1 MSHNKFFHYGEDVSL
16 TQYNFSMTPDS
27 VAQRQRIL
35 VEMNLQSGEHVL
47 DIGSGNGFLV
57 RDMADILGPSGRAIG
72 VDLSDAMTLM
82 AKNLCSGILNTEFE
96 TANVTNL
103 PFDDH
108 AFDVVTATQCLSYV
122 YEIET
127 ALTEIYR
134 AVKPG
139 GRVILIDTD
148 WDTLVWNCTNQALM
162 NKIMNCFTGIYAN
175 AFLPR
180 TLSVKLVDAGFQLID
195 RSCHVIVNWTHSL
208 DTYAGLQIDFVKAIA
223 ENDCSISVGDLREWL
238 QDLQEIEKAGECF
251 FSVNRYIFCAE
262 KPL

>member
-1 MSHNKFFHYGEDVSL
+1 MNQNELFHYDEDVSL
-16 TQYNFSMTPDS
+16 SQYNFSITPDS
-27 VAQRQRIL
+27 LAQRQRIL
-35 VEMNLQSGEHVL
+35 NELNLQSGEHVL

-57 RDMADILGPSGRAIG
+57 REMIDILGPPGKAVGI
-72 VDLSDAMTLM
+72 DLSDAMTLM
-82 AKNLCSGILNTEFE
+82 AKNLCSGLLNTEFE
-96 TANVTNL
+96 TANATNL

-122 YEIET
+122 YEIEQ
-127 ALTEIYR
+127 ALAEIYR
-134 AVKPG
+134 VVKPG

-162 NKIMNCFTGIYAN
+162 NKFMSCITGIYAN

-180 TLSVKLVDAGFQLID
+180 TLSGKLVDTGFQLID
-195 RSCHVIVNWTHSL
+195 RGSHVIVNWTHNL
-208 DTYAGLQIDFVKAIA
+208 DTYAGLQIDFVKEIA
-223 ENDCSISVGDLREWL
+223 KNDHSVSEGDLGEWL

-251 FSVNRYIFCAE
+251 FSLNRYIFCAE